1 MAPAHLFTFK
11 YMYVYVLFIP
21 YHSLLEKRNNN
32 IKHGESMS
40 ILAPL
45 LQTANKLTSTLSTTF
60 IYPPFIKHGHFPHP
74 PPGRPSVADATIA
87 GSYSGSVPTIPESGT
102 TVVEQLL
109 EVQKKSAPS
118 RSVQRTQVLG
128 SPNDLMGGQDG
139 YIAIPCKQCVIYIY
153 IYTYV

>member
-87 GSYSGSVPTIPESGT
+87 GSYSGSVPHDTRVWDHSGG
-102 TVVEQLL
+102 TVAGGPKKVRA
-109 EVQKKSAPS
+109 VQVGPKDPG
-118 RSVQRTQVLG
+118 VGLT
-128 SPNDLMGGQDG
+128 
-139 YIAIPCKQCVIYIY
+139 
-153 IYTYV
+153 